1 MAGQQLI
8 TLCHSLDVEILDNR
22 GNCRPN
28 YMATHVNKP
37 PAVAWLGRADKVSAV
52 IAVTNKST
60 EKSLTQHKEA
70 PG

>member
-1 MAGQQLI
+1 
-8 TLCHSLDVEILDNR
+8 
-22 GNCRPN
+22 
-28 YMATHVNKP
+28 MATHVNKP